1 MDAQWPKLDA
11 QIDPLWADLLLQQHV
26 SRDDIKRRD
35 MLHGTAAPHSP
46 RAAGVNAPPP
56 SPKFDAVYNNLV
68 VPLFE
73 EDFAALHK
81 ECGSSSKSIA
91 GLQGV
96 LSTMAESCDANQRD
110 QIRQLNSF
118 GDDSDSKKDD

>member
-1 MDAQWPKLDA
+1 MDAQWPKLDS
-11 QIDPLWADLLLQQHV
+11 QLDPLWSDLLLQQHV
-26 SRDDIKRRD
+26 SRDDWKRRD
-35 MLHGTAAPHSP
+35 MLYGATADPASP
-46 RAAGVNAPPP
+46 RATGVNAPPP

-81 ECGSSSKSIA
+81 ECASSSKSIS

-110 QIRQLNSF
+110 QIRQLNAISE
-118 GDDSDSKKDD
+118 DAKKLD